1 MAHFAKINQQDIVET
16 VIIAEQ
22 DFIDTL
28 EDKDTWIQTSYNTI
42 GGIHL
47 NGGIPLRKNY
57 ACIGF
62 KYDRQRDAF
71 IPPKRYDS
79 WHLNEDTCLW
89 EAPVPM
95 PAKDGYTYNW
105 DEENMCWIEELIP
118 PEESA

>member
-1 MAHFAKINQQDIVET
+1 MAHFAKINQQDIVEA

-28 EDKDTWIQTSYNTI
+28 EDKHTWIQTSYNTI

-79 WHLNEDTCLW
+79 WYLNEDTCLW

-95 PAKDGYTYNW
+95 PTKDDYTYNW